1 RGEHPRQHTGVHAAR
16 PARPSPDGARAPRE
30 PELLAALLW
39 RARAV
44 ADGWSR
50 MLHFRY
56 ARVRKTFPEQ
66 RGMSTSVRARLIR
79 VARTLAGSVVGLLV
93 GVTLTLAL
101 VTGRARFQ
109 QKYIE
114 ASDELAGPVA
124 SPAVVGTLAGGALGW
139 SGAGVA
145 ALTVGSLA
153 GGGVGALIGWAAG
166 SALSDE
172 DADRW
177 AGGTM
182 GAGLGALA

>member
-1 RGEHPRQHTGVHAAR
+1 
-16 PARPSPDGARAPRE
+16 
-30 PELLAALLW
+30 
-39 RARAV
+39 
-44 ADGWSR
+44 
-50 MLHFRY
+50 
-56 ARVRKTFPEQ
+56 
-66 RGMSTSVRARLIR
+66 
-79 VARTLAGSVVGLLV
+79 
-93 GVTLTLAL
+93 
-101 VTGRARFQ
+101 TGRARFQ

-177 AGGTM
+177 AGGTI
-182 GAGLGALA
+182 GAGLGALAGALMLVIPVIARRRAAGTTGTALAVCLLLSCADDLPEPPLVPPAPPIDVDDVESVVFLAGD

>member
-1 RGEHPRQHTGVHAAR
+1 RGRRRTEADDGCACPARRPTVPPSPTAPSCHLSPAAMLPRVPHFLKGRNPLHALLRAASSGNRAGRVDLKTCASGRGEHPRQHTGVHAAR

-93 GVTLTLAL
+93 GVTLTLA
-101 VTGRARFQ
+101 
-109 QKYIE
+109 
-114 ASDELAGPVA
+114 
-124 SPAVVGTLAGGALGW
+124 
-139 SGAGVA
+139 
-145 ALTVGSLA
+145 
-153 GGGVGALIGWAAG
+153 
-166 SALSDE
+166 
-172 DADRW
+172 
-177 AGGTM
+177 
-182 GAGLGALA
+182 